1 MEAIA
6 NQLWIGAEVVVP
18 LALAAA
24 YLKRAMRLAR
34 QGRPVPPWRQLCFA
48 SGMLVVC
55 AATAS
60 PVETEATQLVSAH
73 MVQHLLLADLASLLF
88 VLGLTG
94 PMLQPLLTSRFTRP
108 LRALTHPVAAI
119 SIFTANLF
127 LWHAP
132 PLYQA
137 VLHSNFLHL
146 LEHLLFIGTG
156 TLLWMPLFG
165 PLPKPEWFGRA
176 AHVVYTVGIWLP
188 AMALANTLMW
198 SGADLYP
205 DYAHTALSHGLSP
218 VEDQS
223 TAGAILMV
231 ECMVMALALFA
242 WVFLRWAAD
251 DTERQD
257 LLDLATDRRV
267 ELSSARAARA
277 VAAGGGDRL
286 RERIES
292 AADPQGRPAP
302 PSPAGLAPRKRQ
314 R

>member
-1 MEAIA
+1 MQAIA
-6 NQLWIGAEVVVP
+6 NQLWIVAEVVVP

-24 YLKRAMRLAR
+24 YLLRAQRLAR
-34 QGRPVPPWRQLCFA
+34 EGRAVPAWRQLCFGC
-48 SGMLVVC
+48 GMLVVC
-55 AATAS
+55 AATSS
-60 PVETEATQLVSAH
+60 PVEDQAAQLISAH

-94 PMLQPLLTSRFTRP
+94 PMLQPLLANRLARP
-108 LRALTHPVAAI
+108 LRALTQPIAAI

-127 LWHAP
+127 LWHTP

-146 LEHLLFIGTG
+146 FEHLSFIATG
-156 TLLWMPLFG
+156 MLLWMPLFG

-176 AHVVYTVGIWLP
+176 AHVLYTAGIWLP
-188 AMALANTLMW
+188 AMALANVLMW
-198 SGADLYP
+198 SDTDFYPAYAAGAR
-205 DYAHTALSHGLSP
+205 AHGIEPIA
-218 VEDQS
+218 DQS
-223 TAGAILMV
+223 TAGAILMI
-231 ECMVMALALFA
+231 ECMMMALALFA

-257 LLDLATDRRV
+257 LLDLATDRQV

-292 AADPQGRPAP
+292 NSVQADKGNDAAV
-302 PSPAGLAPRKRQ
+302 SRKDTRT